1 MSKSLLTGESMATKC
16 LQVGIFAK
24 KKSDALNW
32 LIQCPFQ
39 SQTQTKAFL
48 MMNS

>member
-16 LQVGIFAK
+16 VKVEIFAK
-24 KKSDALNW
+24 KQSDALSW

-48 MMNS
+48 TMNS